1 MIKII
6 ETGKI
11 REARCKSCGALLQY
25 DISDICEGSVGW
37 EYHGTGPIRKIIRRY
52 IVCPQCKCLVFV

>member
-25 DISDICEGSVGW
+25 DISDIREGSVGW

-52 IVCPQCKCLVFV
+52 IVCP